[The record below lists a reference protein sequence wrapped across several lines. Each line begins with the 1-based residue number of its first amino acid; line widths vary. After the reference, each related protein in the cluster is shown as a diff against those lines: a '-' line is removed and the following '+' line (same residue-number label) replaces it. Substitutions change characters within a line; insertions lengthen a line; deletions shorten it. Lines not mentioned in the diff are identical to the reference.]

1 MAAAAALRLMDRMTV
16 HHLLLAAHITTGL
29 AAVTVGLFPL
39 LTRKGSRAHRFWGR
53 LYVLCMGT
61 LLACAWVMTAMRF
74 SIYFLALSASATLT
88 LFSGV
93 RVLRRKRP
101 DQRRDDRA
109 KALDWGVTLAIMAI
123 GMLTLLQVSTGQARA
138 PAVSSA
144 LAYGALTIGGW
155 DVWRFARPGDWPA
168 GPDLWKYE
176 HVAKMLGAY
185 GAVLSAFSGNFL
197 TALPAPWSQ
206 LWPSLLFQPLS
217 AIWIAALILGKRRA
231 CAPA

>member
-1 MAAAAALRLMDRMTV
+1 MTA
-16 HHLLLAAHITTGL
+16 HHLLLAAHIATGL
-29 AAVTVGLFPL
+29 AAVAVGLVPL

-61 LLACAWVMTAMRF
+61 LLACAWAMTAMRF
-74 SIYFLALSASATLT
+74 STYFLALSASATLT

-101 DQRRDDRA
+101 DLRPADRA
-109 KALDWGVTLAIMAI
+109 AMLDWTVTLAIMAI
-123 GMLTLLQVSTGQARA
+123 GVLTVAQVSMGEARA
-138 PAVSSA
+138 PAVSLA
-144 LAYGALTIGGW
+144 LAYGALTVGGW
-155 DVWRFARPGDWPA
+155 DVWRFARPGDCPA
-168 GPDLWKYE
+168 GPDLWRYE

-197 TALPAPWSQ
+197 TGLPAPWSQ

-217 AIWIAALILGKRRA
+217 AIWIVALILKARRA
-231 CAPA
+231 CAAA